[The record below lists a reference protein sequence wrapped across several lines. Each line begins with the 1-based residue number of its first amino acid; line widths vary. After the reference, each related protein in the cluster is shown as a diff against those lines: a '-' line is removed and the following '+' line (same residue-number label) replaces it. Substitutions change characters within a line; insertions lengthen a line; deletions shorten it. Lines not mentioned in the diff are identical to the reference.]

1 LASRRL
7 RFAFFV
13 DIRWRREERALN
25 TLPPAVILKRFAT
38 DLRVLLRAMGF
49 GIQRKRNSR
58 GRNDKRFIAGPL
70 CQTPELARWRG

>member
-7 RFAFFV
+7 RFALFV
-13 DIRWRREERALN
+13 DNRWRRDGRDLK

-49 GIQRKRNSR
+49 GIRRES
-58 GRNDKRFIAGPL
+58 
-70 CQTPELARWRG
+70 